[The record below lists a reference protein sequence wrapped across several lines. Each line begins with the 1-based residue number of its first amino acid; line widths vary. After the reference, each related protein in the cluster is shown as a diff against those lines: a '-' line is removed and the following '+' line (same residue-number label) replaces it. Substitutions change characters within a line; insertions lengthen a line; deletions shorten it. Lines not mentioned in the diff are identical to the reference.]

1 MNDAA
6 GFLAGL
12 VTPILSGL
20 VAALLTYFFGERSAK
35 QRRRDEWRANKLS
48 EAYNALCY
56 AIEYQGM
63 TDEQLVAKKASLEK
77 AINMIDLYGSKELK
91 SAANKVVE
99 AYARR
104 DDWISYMP
112 LMTLVRD
119 EFRKAMGMEKL
130 DLPVNFIIF
139 HQSDSGQD
147 VTNQG

>member
-1 MNDAA
+1 
-6 GFLAGL
+6 
-12 VTPILSGL
+12 
-20 VAALLTYFFGERSAK
+20 
-35 QRRRDEWRANKLS
+35 
-48 EAYNALCY
+48 
-56 AIEYQGM
+56 M